1 MASFPYS
8 GLSVRKRRPPDVHGR
23 HAARHS
29 RFSPM
34 RIPSRTGA
42 TVAVVAAL
50 AQLQHAITQ
59 FVAHYP
65 RRRWRGT
72 ATGAAA
78 AGAQYCGAT
87 ATHAPSPCCCAGDN
101 DSPLAELG
109 PRSDGSAGDPA
120 HDRADCGPA
129 PAAQYPANHPPVT
142 PPRMAPPTGSC
153 AAAFCIGAAMAS
165 ESKAA
170 APNARYIVI
179 RRAELEGTAI
189 MERIMPI
196 RSLLS
201 ECSFNTDQTEMIDH
215 LGSILSCWLC
225 EALGLDCPINAAR
238 PRRRG
243 DRVRQ
248 PS

>member
-1 MASFPYS
+1 MASLPYS

-34 RIPSRTGA
+34 RIPSRTRRDGRRRRSPRAVA
-42 TVAVVAAL
+42 TCDHPIRRALSEAAMAGQPRPAPQPPARNTAAQRRPTLRRHAVVL
-50 AQLQHAITQ
+50 AITI
-59 FVAHYP
+59 
-65 RRRWRGT
+65 
-72 ATGAAA
+72 
-78 AGAQYCGAT
+78 
-87 ATHAPSPCCCAGDN
+87 APWPS
-101 DSPLAELG
+101 LAL
-109 PRSDGSAGDPA
+109 RSDGSAGDPA

-215 LGSILSCWLC
+215 LGSNS
-225 EALGLDCPINAAR
+225 
-238 PRRRG
+238 
-243 DRVRQ
+243 
-248 PS
+248 